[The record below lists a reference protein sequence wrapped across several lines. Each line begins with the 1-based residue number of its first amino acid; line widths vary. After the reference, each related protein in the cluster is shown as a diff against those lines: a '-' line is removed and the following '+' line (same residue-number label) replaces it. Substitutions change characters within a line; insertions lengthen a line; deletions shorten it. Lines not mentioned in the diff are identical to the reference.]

1 MQRFT
6 ILALSLT
13 AALATAPA
21 LAATSEGIE
30 AINAP
35 RSAAQ
40 QAADRTALQAIIE
53 NSTALYDTLAG
64 ELYVQHDNPS
74 RGFIYMMDAARRT
87 QDGRLY
93 ARAVEIALQGRAPD
107 AALTA
112 IRSWQSALPDDPNA
126 DTYQLQVLLLLERI
140 EETADPLRQALA
152 HASGDKRQTL
162 IHNIPGYY
170 LNVQDHQRAL
180 DIVREPLQPYVSQ
193 PDTAFVA
200 ALAMARM
207 QMLARDFG
215 GSLQMLERSQQATPP
230 QLSLGS
236 LLSNRE
242 LPALVAMD
250 LMRAARQ
257 EQPDVA
263 RRAEALARKLATAPH
278 ATREIGLAYAKTLIE
293 IRRHDDALKQL
304 GLVLRKHPDYAM
316 AWMLQGGLQ
325 LQEQQW
331 TAAEQSLQQYFRM
344 RKAEDPVPGP
354 REDGNI
360 ALSILQANL
369 TVSSDMQANIM
380 MAEIADHKNDP
391 TAAARWLERV
401 QPESARHAAM
411 VQRAETLNSQGK
423 YDLALQQI
431 RALPS
436 DTDEQR
442 HVRHLAEVQLLD
454 RAGRHAEALAVLD
467 ASISRTPDNAELL
480 YARGMTHERM
490 DNFSAAEQDL
500 RKVMA
505 LRPDSPNAF
514 NALGY
519 TLADRN
525 QRLPEARE
533 LISKALAL
541 SPDSGAIQ
549 DSMGWVEY
557 RLGNLKEARRWLEK
571 AFVAEPQ
578 AEVAA
583 HLAEVLWQLGEREQ
597 AGKIL
602 EEGLVL
608 DRNDTILLETM
619 QRLGYT
625 PRATTPTA
633 PASSTRP

>member
-1 MQRFT
+1 MQRFSL
-6 ILALSLT
+6 LALSL
-13 AALATAPA
+13 AAAMSTTPA
-21 LAATSEGIE
+21 LAATTPGAE
-30 AINAP
+30 ALIAP

-40 QAADRTALQAIIE
+40 QAADRTALQAVIE
-53 NSTALYDTLAG
+53 SSTALYDTLAG
-64 ELYVQHDNPS
+64 ELYVQRNNPS
-74 RGFIYMMDAARRT
+74 RGFIYLMDAARRT

-112 IRSWQSALPDDPNA
+112 IRSWQTALPNDPNA
-126 DTYQLQVLLLLERI
+126 DTYQLQVLLMLDRVS
-140 EETADPLRQALA
+140 ETADPLRQALA

-162 IHNIPGYY
+162 IHNIPSYY
-170 LNVQDHQRAL
+170 LNVKDQQQAL
-180 DIVREPLQPYVSQ
+180 GIVREPLQPYVEQ
-193 PDTAFVA
+193 RDTAFVA

-207 QMLARDFG
+207 QMLARDFSP
-215 GSLQMLERSQQATPP
+215 SLQMLERSQQATPP
-230 QLSLGS
+230 EVALGA
-236 LLSNRE
+236 LLHNRE
-242 LPALVAMD
+242 LPGLVAMD
-250 LMRAARQ
+250 LMRASRQ

-263 RRAEALARKLATAPH
+263 RRAELLARKIATAPQ
-278 ATREIGLAYAKTLIE
+278 ATQEIQLAYAKTLIE

-304 GLVLRKHPDYAM
+304 DLVLRRHPDYAM

-325 LQEQQW
+325 LQEKQW
-331 TAAEQSLQQYFRM
+331 AAAEKSLQQYFRV
-344 RKAEDPVPGP
+344 RKAEDPMPGP

-380 MAEIADHKNDP
+380 MAEIADHQNDP
-391 TAAARWLERV
+391 AAAARWLERI

-411 VQRAETLNSQGK
+411 VQRAETLNSLGK

-431 RALPS
+431 RALPA
-436 DTDEQR
+436 DNDEQR
-442 HVRHLAEVQLLD
+442 QVRSLAEAQLLD
-454 RAGRHAEALAVLD
+454 RAGRHAEALRALD
-467 ASISRTPDNAELL
+467 AEIARSPENAELL
-480 YARGMTHERM
+480 YARGMTQERLG
-490 DNFSAAEQDL
+490 NYAATEQDM

-525 QRLPEARE
+525 ERLPEAKE
-533 LISKALAL
+533 LIRKALDL

-557 RLGNLKEARRWLEK
+557 RLGNLPEARRWLEK

-583 HLAEVLWQLGEREQ
+583 HLAEVLWTIGDREA
-597 AGKIL
+597 AGKVF

-608 DRNDTILLETM
+608 DKDDTVLKETM

-625 PRATTPTA
+625 PRPAATPT
-633 PASSTRP
+633 RP